1 MFRPEYLVSKFLR
14 ASDKIISDVERF
26 QLKIKESIDYIDAL
40 PAHITVEQIAPKTPL
55 NTQIFTTAVKNIELD
70 YRVGLEAGLNYLQ
83 NKKESY

>member
-26 QLKIKESIDYIDAL
+26 QLNIKASIGYIDDL
-40 PAHITVEQIAPKTPL
+40 PKHITVEQIAPKTPL

-70 YRVGLEAGLNYLQ
+70 YRAGLEAGLNYLQ
-83 NKKESY
+83 SKKAHL